1 MSADQDDAVTE
12 LSIPQGTRNYAGDL
26 IIGVGGLLSD
36 PPGAMLSVS
45 DTRQPDQES
54 SQLTVEVGGVARYG
68 EWQLSLLET
77 FKKRGHG
84 FARIAVTRSKA
95 DQ

>member
-1 MSADQDDAVTE
+1 MSAELEDGLLE
-12 LSIPQGTRNYAGDL
+12 LSIPQGTRDYAGPL

-45 DTRQPDQES
+45 DTREPGQQAVH
-54 SQLTVEVGGVARYG
+54 LTLRIGDVTVLG
-68 EWQLSLLET
+68 EWRLSLLET
-77 FKKRGHG
+77 YKKRGHG
-84 FARIAVTRSKA
+84 FARLTVGPAKA